1 MSIDLND
8 LDLNVD
14 ISVADPEEYA
24 DNARPIFPMGAHSF
38 VITNFDLDRDQDGKP
53 KVTQKSG
60 LPIVLLK
67 ALKAVDGEGEG
78 RYLSF
83 QRIYTTTYN
92 RKNREGKD
100 VKVSQLGDL
109 IRAIDKTAATTTV
122 KDALDFLE
130 RARDMG
136 LTFRAKVNWEAFDKD
151 HYDALCRERGITD
164 SYSAEAK
171 QARKEATLSG
181 AKGFPNG
188 PTAIGPSG
196 RTLTAQARLTDFYP
210 SKD

>member
-24 DNARPIFPMGAHSF
+24 DNARPTFPMGTHTFA
-38 VITNFDLDRDQDGKP
+38 ITNFDLDRDQDGKP
-53 KVTQKSG
+53 KLTKSG

-67 ALKAVDGEGEG
+67 SLKAVDGDAAG
-78 RYLSF
+78 RFLGF
-83 QRIYTTTYN
+83 QRIYTTTYT
-92 RKNREGKD
+92 RKNREGKE

-109 IRAIDKTAATTTV
+109 IRALDKTAPTTTV
-122 KDALDFLE
+122 QDAMNFLE

-136 LTFRAKVNWEAFDKD
+136 LTFKAKVNWEAFDKD
-151 HYDALCRERGITD
+151 YYDQLCRDRGITD
-164 SYSAEAK
+164 SYSPEAK

-181 AKGFPNG
+181 KKGFPEG

-196 RTLTAQARLTDFYP
+196 KTLTAQARLSDFYP
-210 SKD
+210 SRD